1 MHRAIEQGNPVEVR
15 RLLADCVVQWDW
27 ELKYERKTLVELALE
42 PGSSSN
48 MQARLAIAEAI
59 CTAAGLGE
67 SFAQLKAEGRLNLG
81 AKAGPSGA
89 SKKRKSPPLRAGP
102 HSNSKVPK
110 DGTFGGGRYQNHELK
125 KAIEDGDLASVRQ
138 LLEGGA
144 VADAATFYGKTWVE
158 RAYAAKRTP
167 LKPEIVAFIHSRLRQ
182 NGATAL
188 PQPGP
193 EVLAQFAKVGGPKGE
208 NIEGEAAAKAA
219 AKDKARRR
227 PLGGSQQKDLKRAI
241 EEGDVEAVDAQ
252 LASGVFDF
260 TLDHYGLSWVER
272 AMMVSDENWEVRC
285 FSRRAGLACAWTPS
299 RSWETRRLLTSYPR
313 ATRRTAAAERG

>member
-27 ELKYERKTLVELALE
+27 ELKYERRTLVELALE

-81 AKAGPSGA
+81 AKAKPSGA
-89 SKKRKSPPLRAGP
+89 SKKRKSSPLGAGP
-102 HSNSKVPK
+102 HSDSKVPK

-125 KAIEDGDLASVRQ
+125 KAIEDGDLAPVRQ
-138 LLEGGA
+138 LLGGEA
-144 VADAATFYGKTWVE
+144 IDDAATFYGKTWVE

-167 LKPEIVAFIHSRLRQ
+167 LKPEIVAFIHSRARK

-208 NIEGEAAAKAA
+208 NIEDDEAAAKVAAKEA

-227 PLGGSQQKDLKRAI
+227 PLGCSQQKDLKRAI
-241 EEGDVEAVDAQ
+241 EEGDVEAVDAL

-272 AMMVSDENWEVRC
+272 AMMVSDENWQVRC
-285 FSRRAGLACAWTPS
+285 FLGVLGLANALCRAGVRLA
-299 RSWETRRLLTSYPR
+299 PR
-313 ATRRTAAAERG
+313 DDPGKRAVY